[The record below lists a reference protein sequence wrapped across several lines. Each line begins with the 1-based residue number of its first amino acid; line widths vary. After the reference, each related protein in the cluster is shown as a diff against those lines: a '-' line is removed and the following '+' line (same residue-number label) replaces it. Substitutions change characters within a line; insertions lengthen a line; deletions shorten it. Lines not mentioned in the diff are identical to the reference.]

1 MRDGPP
7 IVTQILVSRRD
18 DLIIAAL
25 AALAITI
32 HVAESALPSP
42 LPGVK
47 PGLANVIT
55 LVALM
60 MFGWRVAAW
69 VAFLRVL
76 VGSLFIGTFL
86 SPAFMLSF
94 SGALCSIAVLGVAGH
109 WAKIRYGKRGFS
121 LAPGPVGLGV
131 LAAMAHMTGQ
141 FYAAYWLF
149 IPHKALFNLL
159 PVLMTAGVIFG
170 MISGLIAVSMIH
182 YLTMGSVFSAS
193 GNDSKG
199 KDPAARVSAQND

>member
-1 MRDGPP
+1 MNNT
-7 IVTQILVSRRD
+7 IQSHRD
-18 DLIIAAL
+18 DYVIAGL

-32 HVAESALPSP
+32 HIAESALPSP

-55 LVALM
+55 LVALL

-69 VAFLRVL
+69 VVFLRVL

-94 SGALCSIAVLGVAGH
+94 SGALCSIAVLGLVGS
-109 WAKIRYGKRGFS
+109 WARKNWGKQHPS
-121 LAPGPVGLGV
+121 MAPGPVGLGMM
-131 LAAMAHMTGQ
+131 AAMAHMTGQ
-141 FYAAYWLF
+141 FYTAYWLF

-159 PVLMTAGVIFG
+159 PVLMTAALVFG
-170 MISGLIAVSMIH
+170 IISGLIAASMIN
-182 YLTMGSVFSAS
+182 YLQTGSNPSIHTFF
-193 GNDSKG
+193 K
-199 KDPAARVSAQND
+199 

>member
-1 MRDGPP
+1 M
-7 IVTQILVSRRD
+7 QSRRD
-18 DLIIAAL
+18 DIVIAGL

-55 LVALM
+55 LVALLM
-60 MFGWRVAAW
+60 YGWRVAAW
-69 VAFLRVL
+69 VAGLRVL

-86 SPAFMLSF
+86 SPAFMLSL
-94 SGALCSIAVLGVAGH
+94 SGAVCSIAVLGVVGP
-109 WAKIRYGKRGFS
+109 WAKKSWQQPRRM

-159 PVLMTAGVIFG
+159 PVLMTAALIFG
-170 MISGLIAVSMIH
+170 IISGLIAASMIN
-182 YLTMGSVFSAS
+182 YLTSGPNQSVHRFS
-193 GNDSKG
+193 NG
-199 KDPAARVSAQND
+199 KDFS

>member
-1 MRDGPP
+1 MNKT
-7 IVTQILVSRRD
+7 IQSRRED
-18 DLIIAAL
+18 FIIAGL

-47 PGLANVIT
+47 PGLANVVT
-55 LVALM
+55 LVALL

-94 SGALCSIAVLGVAGH
+94 SGALCSIAVLGVVGN
-109 WAKIRYGKRGFS
+109 WAKNNWKQQTGANQHRS
-121 LAPGPVGLGV
+121 LAPGPVGLGI

-159 PVLMTAGVIFG
+159 PVLMTAALIFG
-170 MISGLIAVSMIH
+170 IISGLIATSMIN
-182 YLTMGSVFSAS
+182 YLQTDSNQSA
-193 GNDSKG
+193 DIFFK
-199 KDPAARVSAQND
+199 

>member
-1 MRDGPP
+1 M
-7 IVTQILVSRRD
+7 QSHRD
-18 DLIIAAL
+18 DYIIAGL

-32 HVAESALPSP
+32 HIAESALPSP

-55 LVALM
+55 LVALLL
-60 MFGWRVAAW
+60 FGWKVAAW

-94 SGALCSIAVLGVAGH
+94 SGALCSILVLGIVGGWARKHWGKGH
-109 WAKIRYGKRGFS
+109 RS
-121 LAPGPVGLGV
+121 LAPGPVGLGI

-141 FYAAYWLF
+141 FFAAYWLF

-159 PVLMTAGVIFG
+159 PVLMTAALIFG
-170 MISGLIAVSMIH
+170 IISGLIATSMIN
-182 YLTMGSVFSAS
+182 YLQTGSNQSVHAFSKHTFS
-193 GNDSKG
+193 
-199 KDPAARVSAQND
+199 Q

>member
-1 MRDGPP
+1 MNKTID
-7 IVTQILVSRRD
+7 SRRD
-18 DLIIAAL
+18 DFIIAAL

-60 MFGWRVAAW
+60 MYGWKVAAW

-94 SGALCSIAVLGVAGH
+94 SGALCSIAILGVVGY
-109 WAKIRYGKRGFS
+109 WAKNSRANLTQKKQGFS
-121 LAPGPVGLGV
+121 LAPGTVGLGI

-159 PVLMTAGVIFG
+159 PVLMTAAVIFG
-170 MISGLIAVSMIH
+170 MISGLIAASMIH
-182 YLTMGSVFSAS
+182 YLNS
-193 GNDSKG
+193 GDFKSDFVDN
-199 KDPAARVSAQND
+199 AH

>member
-1 MRDGPP
+1 MNTRANKVIEGH
-7 IVTQILVSRRD
+7 RD
-18 DLIIAAL
+18 DFIVAGL

-47 PGLANVIT
+47 PGLANVVT
-55 LVALM
+55 LVALT

-94 SGALCSIAVLGVAGH
+94 SGAVCSITTLGLVSA
-109 WAKIRYGKRGFS
+109 WAKSGRFM
-121 LAPGPVGLGV
+121 APGPVGLGI
-131 LAAMAHMTGQ
+131 LASMAHMLGQ

-149 IPHKALFNLL
+149 IHHKALFNLL
-159 PVLMTAGVIFG
+159 PPLMTAALFFG
-170 MISGLIAVSMIH
+170 IISGLIAASMVH
-182 YLTMGSVFSAS
+182 YLKFDAPAV
-193 GNDSKG
+193 NG
-199 KDPAARVSAQND
+199 KVE